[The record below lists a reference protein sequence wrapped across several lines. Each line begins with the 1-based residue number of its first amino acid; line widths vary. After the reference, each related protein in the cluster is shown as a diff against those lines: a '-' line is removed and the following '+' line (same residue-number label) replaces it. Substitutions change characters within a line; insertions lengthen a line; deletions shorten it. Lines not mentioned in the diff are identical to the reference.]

1 VVSLAERRRC
11 VTWLRNEHGVSER
24 RACQAMQMNRSSY
37 RYVGVQ
43 EPMDERYVRVV
54 SLSRQYPCWGYRK
67 IYDLMR
73 AEGVRISR
81 ERVRLIRRREGLQVV
96 RKRRKRKVLGTT
108 TQWVHRACYPNHV
121 WGYDFVFDQTDDARQ
136 LKCLTVVDEFT
147 RHGLT
152 IDVGRS
158 LTAGDV
164 IRSLER
170 LFRLHGRPACLRSD
184 NGPELVS
191 TAVQAW
197 LKDNQVDTH
206 YIDPGSPWQN
216 AYSESFNSIFRT
228 TCLDRWL
235 FSSLTEARVVIN
247 QWLEEYNT
255 VRPHGSLGGMN
266 PEQFLQQWTQGN
278 MIQQPKSLT
287 L

>member
-1 VVSLAERRRC
+1 
-11 VTWLRNEHGVSER
+11 
-24 RACQAMQMNRSSY
+24 MQINRSSY
-37 RYVGVQ
+37 RYIGER
-43 EPMDERYVRVV
+43 EPVDECYARVV
-54 SLSRQYPCWGYRK
+54 DLSQHYPCWGYRK
-67 IYDLMR
+67 IHALMK
-73 AEGVRISR
+73 AESSRIGR

-147 RHGLT
+147 RQGLT

-170 LFRLHGRPACLRSD
+170 LFQQHGRPACLRSD

-191 TAVQAW
+191 KAVQAW
-197 LKDNQVDTH
+197 LKDKHVDTH

-228 TCLDRWL
+228 TCLDRWV

-255 VRPHGSLGGMN
+255 IRPHGSLAGMN
-266 PEQFLQQWTQGN
+266 PEQFLKQWSEGN
-278 MIQQPKSLT
+278 TIQQPKSLT
-287 L
+287 G

>member
-1 VVSLAERRRC
+1 MSLAERRRC

-73 AEGVRISR
+73 AKGVRISR
-81 ERVRLIRRREGLQVV
+81 ERVRLVRRREGLQVV

-136 LKCLTVVDEFT
+136 LKCLTVVEEFT

-170 LFRLHGRPACLRSD
+170 LFQLHGRPACLLVLRTGTGLDSRAGLVEGQPGGYPLHRS
-184 NGPELVS
+184 
-191 TAVQAW
+191 Q
-197 LKDNQVDTH
+197 
-206 YIDPGSPWQN
+206 
-216 AYSESFNSIFRT
+216 
-228 TCLDRWL
+228 
-235 FSSLTEARVVIN
+235 
-247 QWLEEYNT
+247 
-255 VRPHGSLGGMN
+255 
-266 PEQFLQQWTQGN
+266 
-278 MIQQPKSLT
+278 
-287 L
+287 